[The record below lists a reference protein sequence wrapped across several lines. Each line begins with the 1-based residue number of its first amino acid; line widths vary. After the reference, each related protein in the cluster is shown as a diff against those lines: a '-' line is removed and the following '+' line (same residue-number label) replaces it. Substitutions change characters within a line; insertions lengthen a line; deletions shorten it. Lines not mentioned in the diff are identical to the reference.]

1 VYYGGHTVSA
11 YLPVATTYL
20 QNKFLPMKRLLF
32 LFFVCLSANA
42 NAQFRHPTKA
52 ETMTMTLEFYTEPA
66 FLDTFK
72 IYFPWFSPKSDTL
85 LIIEHNPKIKS
96 NWGVTKQSLCV
107 VWDKKNKTLSKP
119 KPLKCFYFKNKTMED
134 IDKQYD
140 ALLIQPDYKQIRMN
154 YVTYPYRC
162 LHPSTCQ
169 FEVEKNVYKTMVQI
183 DPVHLLLKI
192 IYDTKL
198 KKYVLVEYDRE
209 QAFFASCSPKK
220 QDHRHRIAHYFK

>member
-1 VYYGGHTVSA
+1 
-11 YLPVATTYL
+11 
-20 QNKFLPMKRLLF
+20 MRKRLFL
-32 LFFVCLSANA
+32 LFFGCLSANA

-72 IYFPWFSPKSDTL
+72 ADFYALRLKSDTL
-85 LIIEHNPKIKS
+85 LIIENSPKIKT

-134 IDKQYD
+134 IDKQYNVMF
-140 ALLIQPDYKQIRMN
+140 IEPNYKQITIS
-154 YVTYPYRC
+154 YVRYRSGC
-162 LHPSTCQ
+162 GGTCQ
-169 FEVEKNVYKTMVQI
+169 AEIEKGVYRTVSI
-183 DPVHLLLKI
+183 INPCLLLLKI

-220 QDHRHRIAHYFK
+220 QDNRRCNAHYFK